1 MCYVV
6 EESTYQSEYM
16 KNSHNN
22 LDIHS
27 KYMYIYP
34 NYIHIYLNYICAY
47 ILSEEKERRICCC
60 RSQFTQNLA
69 KIKYTGQKQ
78 ESGVVTWVRKK
89 QKVLERPQPFS
100 FDPDIFFAFVSMLGA
115 GSVGVLTLSISSTT

>member
-1 MCYVV
+1 MC
-6 EESTYQSEYM
+6 TYIVRR
-16 KNSHNN
+16 KR
-22 LDIHS
+22 
-27 KYMYIYP
+27 
-34 NYIHIYLNYICAY
+34 
-47 ILSEEKERRICCC
+47 KEDMLLQT
-60 RSQFTQNLA
+60 QFTKNLA